1 MSHTYSE
8 IQGPFYHIVKGCH
21 IVLSNTEGD
30 FHILKQQINPDL
42 RYWHL
47 KKQPDL
53 LGLDQFASKN
63 F

>member
-21 IVLSNTEGD
+21 ILLSNTESN
-30 FHILKQQINPDL
+30 FHILKQQINSDL
-42 RYWHL
+42 HYWLL
-47 KKQPDL
+47 KKEPDL

>member
-1 MSHTYSE
+1 MSHMYSE

-21 IVLSNTEGD
+21 ILLSNMESN

-42 RYWHL
+42 HYWHL
-47 KKQPDL
+47 KKKPDL
-53 LGLDQFASKN
+53 LGLDQFASET